1 MSLINGDKSR
11 AHRERKQNIQRRLRT
26 QALLQAEAAKTKP
39 AGVPKKVKT
48 ALHPEPVA
56 E

>member
-1 MSLINGDKSR
+1 MSLVNGDKSR
-11 AHRERKQNIQRRLRT
+11 ANRERKQNIQRRLRT

-48 ALHPEPVA
+48 ALHPESVA
-56 E
+56 K

>member
-26 QALLQAEAAKTKP
+26 HALLQAEAGKTKP
-39 AGVPKKVKT
+39 AGAPKKVK
-48 ALHPEPVA
+48 AAVRPEPVTS
-56 E
+56 

>member
-1 MSLINGDKSR
+1 MSLVNGDKSR
-11 AHRERKQNIQRRLRT
+11 ANRERKQNIQRRLRT
-26 QALLQAEAAKTKP
+26 QALLQAEAVKTKP
-39 AGVPKKVKT
+39 AGVPNKVKT

>member
-26 QALLQAEAAKTKP
+26 QALLKAETAKTKQ
-39 AGVPKKVKT
+39 AGTPKKVKS
-48 ALHPEPVA
+48 AVHPDPVA
-56 E
+56 Q